1 MQPAKVFAARS
12 FRTPVLSSAAIV
24 AIVGA
29 FGVFGAQHTASRAQ
43 LMLALA
49 IPALLSAAVLFFA
62 SIGPHDEVHGY
73 RF

>member
-43 LMLALA
+43 LMLA
-49 IPALLSAAVLFFA
+49 FA